1 MELLKP
7 TTVWY
12 PVPLLGNRDIFFFS
26 IFFRLENRKLL
37 ICHARY
43 KIEEAGLVESS
54 NKAGVLALFDKHV
67 HQTQT
72 KLQIGFNTFLT
83 RVGGIIGVGKNL
95 LWILIFSLSS
105 LGLLFKLIKKGGESL

>member
-1 MELLKP
+1 MES
-7 TTVWY
+7 T
-12 PVPLLGNRDIFFFS
+12 
-26 IFFRLENRKLL
+26 
-37 ICHARY
+37 
-43 KIEEAGLVESS
+43 

-72 KLQIGFNTFLT
+72 KLQIGLNTFLT

-105 LGLLFKLIKKGGESL
+105 LGLLVNFLRKHY